1 MLFSLKDDKV
11 IKISPKFVANDD
23 EVTIDLNITFGTG
36 GLFVYKIKNEKQ
48 LSHLIDWIVIH
59 LHEFTYF
66 TKEEFK
72 KTLTYDLDN
81 IK

>member
-11 IKISPKFVANDD
+11 IKIRPKFVNNNNKPSIVL
-23 EVTIDLNITFGTG
+23 EITFGTG
-36 GLFVYKIKNEKQ
+36 GIFSYEIKNERQ
-48 LSHLIDWIVIH
+48 LNYPVEWFIMH
-59 LHEFTYF
+59 LHEFTSQ

>member
-11 IKISPKFVANDD
+11 IKIKQKFINISNHPSIVL
-23 EVTIDLNITFGTG
+23 EVTFGTG
-36 GLFVYKIKNEKQ
+36 GIFTYEIKNERQ
-48 LSHLIDWIVIH
+48 LNCLVEWFIMHV
-59 LHEFTYF
+59 HEFISQ
-66 TKEEFK
+66 TKDEFK